1 MLLNHIT
8 TVIDL
13 RTEKEH
19 QKKQCSLIDDSRFSY
34 YIYPVAGGDQV
45 PFKMDDVSKSYMNMV
60 DEEFDDLIDFLLT
73 ADSNVLY
80 FCNAGKDRTGV
91 VSAVLL
97 YKLGMSMEYIVDDY
111 MDSKKNLQELLNKM
125 EEQNPAVDIEV
136 ITPHKR
142 YIREFLEW
150 YIAR

>member
-19 QKKQCSLIDDSRFSY
+19 QKKQCSLIDDSRVSY

-45 PFKMDDVSKSYMNMV
+45 PFKMDDVSKSYMKMV
-60 DEEFDDLIDFLLT
+60 DEEFDDMIDFLLT

-80 FCNAGKDRTGV
+80 FCNAGKDRTKSG
-91 VSAVLL
+91 S
-97 YKLGMSMEYIVDDY
+97 
-111 MDSKKNLQELLNKM
+111 
-125 EEQNPAVDIEV
+125 
-136 ITPHKR
+136 R
-142 YIREFLEW
+142 YRSHYTTQTI
-150 YIAR
+150 YQGIS